1 MAKSSAAARRD
12 CARVNRGVRL
22 TIQIAFFAFFP
33 AAFSAAENG
42 VKAIFT
48 QIGLMQP
55 VPFSGFVAFLAVLA
69 VYTVMAGRF
78 FCGYACAFGTL
89 GDVLFMLF
97 SPVRKKLH
105 VPARPFPPRVQRA
118 LQELK
123 YVVLAAICALCFAG
137 AWDGVSAWSPWTAFA
152 SLRAGNLDGVEVA
165 GGVLL
170 ALIAVGMLFVERFFC
185 QFLCPLGALLS
196 LLPVLPFSAFRRDRA
211 SCLAKC
217 DKCKRACPVAVH
229 PDPDEFPSGECIA
242 CGRCADGCPAG
253 NVGLVRSPRF
263 LRGTEIVVVV
273 AKAAVFAALC
283 WVFL

>member
-1 MAKSSAAARRD
+1 MAKMSARARR
-12 CARVNRGVRL
+12 ARVNRGVRL
-22 TIQIAFFAFFP
+22 AVQIAFFLLFP

-69 VYTVMAGRF
+69 AYTVVAGRF

-89 GDVLFMLF
+89 GDVLFVLLA
-97 SPVRKKLH
+97 PVRRRFHL
-105 VPARPFPPRVQRA
+105 PARPLPPRVWRA
-118 LQELK
+118 LQGLK

-137 AWDGVSAWSPWTAFA
+137 AWDSVSDWSPWTAFA
-152 SLRAGNLDGVEVA
+152 SLRAGNVGGVAVA

-170 ALIAVGMLFVERFFC
+170 ALIAVGMLFIERFFC

-196 LLPVLPFSAFRRDRA
+196 LLPVLPFSAFRRDRT

-217 DKCKRACPVAVH
+217 DKCKRSCPVAVH
-229 PDPDEFPSGECIA
+229 PDPDAFLSGECIA

-253 NVGLVRSPRF
+253 NVGVIRSPRF
-263 LRGTEIVVVV
+263 VRGTEIIVVLV
-273 AKAAVFAALC
+273 KAAVLAALC
-283 WVFL
+283 WMFL